1 MWLKVIQMKE
11 EGVQNELEVEGRRND
26 EILKFANYGFSGG
39 NDPRKN

>member
-26 EILKFANYGFSGG
+26 EILKIAKFGFSGG